1 MIPNRIINVLSTIHP
16 LCIVACFW
24 LIAKIW
30 SYKLWLSWRLYPV
43 LPPFDLLEHIPAWF
57 HAFLFLN
64 SCVLLLLLLVRPS
77 DKRLVFLLVVNELVS
92 CTLDQNRWQPWQY
105 MYMLI
110 ATNFMLVKQPRH
122 MLLIILASIYW
133 YSGLHKLNHNFIERI
148 WMQWLHAD
156 EWTAGLKQWG
166 TISGYLAACIEFIAG
181 LGLLFVRTRKI
192 ASFTLLLMHLFILL
206 MIGPLGKHTN
216 TIVWPWNVA
225 MMLLLAQL
233 LSDESPIKATFFKSV
248 YAFAMIIPVCI
259 LPALS
264 FFNAWDSYLSF
275 SLYSGKV
282 PRAYL
287 CVEHINEIPELKRYA
302 AKSDK
307 INACRGATLIALNK
321 WCMSEL
327 KVPYYPETRA
337 FNQLQQKLIL
347 TNPGAGITLNLIN
360 DLSKKNE

>member
-1 MIPNRIINVLSTIHP
+1 MITNRIINVLSTIHP
-16 LCIVACFW
+16 LRIVVCFW

-30 SYKLWLSWRLYPV
+30 SYKLWMIWRLYPV

-57 HAFLFLN
+57 HACLFLN
-64 SCVLLLLLLVRPS
+64 SCLLLLLVLVKPS
-77 DKRLVFLLVVNELVS
+77 DKRLVLLLVINELVS
-92 CTLDQNRWQPWQY
+92 CILDQNRWQPWQY
-105 MYMLI
+105 MYILI
-110 ATNFMLVKQPRH
+110 ATNFLLVKQPRH

-133 YSGLHKLNHNFIERI
+133 YSGLHKLNHNFVEHI
-148 WMQWLHAD
+148 WLQWLHAD
-156 EWTAGLKQWG
+156 AWKAGLKQWG

-192 ASFTLLLMHLFILL
+192 ATFTLLIMHVFILF

-216 TIVWPWNVA
+216 TIVWPWNIA
-225 MMLLLAQL
+225 MMLLLMSL
-233 LSDESPIKATFFKSV
+233 ISDESSIKATFFKSV
-248 YAFAMIIPVCI
+248 YTCVMIIPVCI

-287 CVEHINEIPELKRYA
+287 CVERINEVPELKRYA
-302 AKSDK
+302 AKSDRLNK
-307 INACRGATLIALNK
+307 CKGTTFIALNK

-327 KVPYYPETRA
+327 KVAYYPETRA

-347 TNPGAGITLNLIN
+347 INPDAGITLNYR
-360 DLSKKNE
+360 NE